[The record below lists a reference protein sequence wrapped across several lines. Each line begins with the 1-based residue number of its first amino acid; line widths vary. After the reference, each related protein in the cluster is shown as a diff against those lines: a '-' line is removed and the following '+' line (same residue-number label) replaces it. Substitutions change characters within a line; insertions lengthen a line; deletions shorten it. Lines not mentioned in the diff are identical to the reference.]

1 MRFGGAICWY
11 SDPRAQCTWRPT
23 LSEPFPHD
31 DPNEQAEFLR
41 NRLFDRLADCRED
54 RPISA
59 ADLRLLLG
67 LLDGTDRPS
76 RRAAVI
82 AEIGVTERLLALGAQ
97 LRVEVPNP
105 EGRSA
110 DLEVTL
116 DATRF
121 FLHLKRLPD
130 PKNESMPQD
139 ATPEIMKELEGV
151 PRPYRVGVRVQHD
164 LNSETHKGIVTALRE
179 FLLGARMG
187 DRRIIRDEEE
197 NELAAAVVIAP
208 TESGHVELAPGA
220 IDRAASRVE
229 RAHRLLRRAY
239 QQFVPGAE
247 NIILLIGGGN
257 HGGEVM
263 DLALLGIHEERWDR
277 LPQRHQRIAHGRA
290 SDGLWSGRHFER
302 SHIAAW
308 LEDPFTDARLWL
320 RDESNSD
327 DDVVKA
333 LKRLLEHRE

>member
-23 LSEPFPHD
+23 LSEPFPQD
-31 DPNEQAEFLR
+31 DPEEQAEFLR

-54 RPISA
+54 GPISA

-110 DLEVTL
+110 DLEVL
-116 DATRF
+116 LGSTRF

-130 PKNESMPQD
+130 PKTESIPQD
-139 ATPEIMKELEGV
+139 AIPEIMKKLEGV
-151 PRPYRVGVRVQHD
+151 PRPYRVGVRVQRD
-164 LNSETHKGIVTALRE
+164 LNSDTLKIIVTALRE

-187 DRRIIRDEEE
+187 DRRIIRDKGE

-239 QQFVPGAE
+239 QQFVPALRTSSSLSEGGITAGKSWTWHCWGFMR
-247 NIILLIGGGN
+247 NGGIAPPDAINALPMDVPQMASGVTDTSIALIS
-257 HGGEVM
+257 
-263 DLALLGIHEERWDR
+263 
-277 LPQRHQRIAHGRA
+277 LPGSKIPSPTPGCGCATNPTA
-290 SDGLWSGRHFER
+290 M
-302 SHIAAW
+302 
-308 LEDPFTDARLWL
+308 RLWW
-320 RDESNSD
+320 R
-327 DDVVKA
+327 
-333 LKRLLEHRE
+333 H